1 MAHYYIIKKK
11 NNNIIN
17 EKNMNK
23 KNIQDFKNTIICRN
37 PSAISSELDGEAV
50 ILDMESGKYHSL
62 DSTGTRIWEILE
74 DKISF
79 NDIVF
84 QLMREYS
91 VEREQCSTEV
101 EEFIN
106 RMADLGLVEAENL

>member
-1 MAHYYIIKKK
+1 
-11 NNNIIN
+11 
-17 EKNMNK
+17 MNK

-62 DSTGTRIWEILE
+62 DSTGTRIWTLLE
-74 DKISF
+74 DKISL
-79 NDIVF
+79 DDVVL
-84 QLMREYS
+84 QLIGEYS
-91 VEREQCSTEV
+91 VDREQCKSEV

-106 RMADLGLVEAENL
+106 QMADLGLVDSEN

>member
-1 MAHYYIIKKK
+1 MPE
-11 NNNIIN
+11 NQ
-17 EKNMNK
+17 KNMNK

-62 DSTGTRIWEILE
+62 DSTGTKIWALLE
-74 DKISF
+74 DKISL
-79 NDIVF
+79 DDVVL
-84 QLMREYS
+84 QLIEEFA
-91 VEREQCSTEV
+91 VERQQCTTEV

-106 RMADLGLVEAENL
+106 RMVDLDLVETEN

>member
-1 MAHYYIIKKK
+1 
-11 NNNIIN
+11 
-17 EKNMNK
+17 MNK

-62 DSTGTRIWEILE
+62 DSTGTKIWALLE
-74 DKISF
+74 DKISL
-79 NDIVF
+79 DDVVL
-84 QLMREYS
+84 QLIGEYS
-91 VEREQCSTEV
+91 VERQQCTTEV

-106 RMADLGLVEAENL
+106 RMVDLDLVETEN